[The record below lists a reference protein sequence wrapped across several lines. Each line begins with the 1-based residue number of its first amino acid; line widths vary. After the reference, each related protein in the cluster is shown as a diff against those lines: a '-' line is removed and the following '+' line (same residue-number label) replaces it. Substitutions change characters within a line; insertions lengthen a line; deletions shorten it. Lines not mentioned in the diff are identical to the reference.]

1 MLSSSCS
8 RLLGFDTGAFCA
20 YARRAPPERVAR
32 LRLPCRCRCCSLLR
46 LLLLWLPRC
55 CCGRCPVA
63 AASVVTSEVVTSM
76 WRVSVGALALRLVV
90 HARASSAIAV
100 RALAACRLCCCDR
113 FATSESSSV
122 RVVLVGSLALSVGGA
137 SSKSVASLMLAR
149 ACAAFSRAVLCA
161 ALRVS
166 PRRPPRR
173 RVRFCW
179 VTSFLRCPPGARS

>member
-1 MLSSSCS
+1 M
-8 RLLGFDTGAFCA
+8 
-20 YARRAPPERVAR
+20 
-32 LRLPCRCRCCSLLR
+32 
-46 LLLLWLPRC
+46 
-55 CCGRCPVA
+55 
-63 AASVVTSEVVTSM
+63 
-76 WRVSVGALALRLVV
+76 GALALQLVV

-113 FATSESSSV
+113 LATSESSSV
-122 RVVLVGSLALSVGGA
+122 RVVLVGSLALSVRGA

-179 VTSFLRCPPGARS
+179 VTGFLRCPLGIFSKTALYVL